1 MHYLIVSDR
10 KGNADDNSLLE
21 GRAMLIIAFGD
32 VHMRTDKAERIPEI
46 READFVVVNGDLT
59 VRGGRPEALAVV
71 NALSGLNGKLYAHIG
86 NMDEA
91 EVDKMF
97 TEMGMNLNGKG
108 VVIGEVGLFGLGGS
122 PPTPFDTP
130 SEFSEQELQAT
141 LRKAYEEVKEAR
153 VKILFSHP
161 PPVNTLLDRVRSGEH
176 VGSSAVRSFLEETDC
191 SACVCGHIHEA
202 VGTDRVGSTLVI
214 NPGMLAQGGYAR
226 IEWDGEKLTAT
237 LEQC

>member
-1 MHYLIVSDR
+1 MISAT
-10 KGNADDNSLLE
+10 KGNSDDGSLLE

-32 VHMRTDKAERIPEI
+32 VHMRTERAERIPEI
-46 READFVVVNGDLT
+46 READFVVINGDLT
-59 VRGGRPEALAVV
+59 VRGGRSEALSVV
-71 NALSGLNGKLYAHIG
+71 DALSDLNGKLYAHIG
-86 NMDEA
+86 NMDDA
-91 EVDKMF
+91 EVDMMF
-97 TEMGMNLNGKG
+97 TEMGMNLDGRG
-108 VVIGEVGLFGLGGS
+108 VLTGEEGMFGLGGS

-130 SEFSEQELQAT
+130 SEFPERELEAI
-141 LRKAYEEVKEAR
+141 LRKAYEHVKEAR

-161 PPVNTLLDRVRSGEH
+161 PPVNTLVDRLRSGEH
-176 VGSSAVRSFLEETDC
+176 VGSTAVRSFLEETDC

-226 IEWDGEKLTAT
+226 IEWDGHTLSAT